1 MDGLVVVGKGIMK
14 GTDST
19 DSTETASEGP
29 RDTIFPGFTRGESL
43 VSNQQYTY
51 EDTRVDGEVRG
62 EQPISVGVCA
72 MESKVSLW
80 VPVVM

>member
-14 GTDST
+14 GADST

-43 VSNQQYTY
+43 VSNNQQYTY

-62 EQPISVGVCA
+62 GQPISVGVCA
-72 MESKVSLW
+72 MESKVSL
-80 VPVVM
+80 